1 MIDDKAT
8 SIVGYEVVVKN
19 KDGELLSGT
28 VWNEDKQAGII
39 ILSSPATSGTPSL
52 NNVMMLKRSNILEVV
67 TSKAPEEADNFVL
80 PRVDMEKVHKR
91 EAKAVERMAKHLESR
106 GVGVTERAQQLFD
119 NMSKTMPCRW
129 QGTAIEI
136 FETVTL
142 PEPYTIDVCAFKDG
156 CDSNATVMERVRAV
170 LEAELQRLDAPAATA

>member
-1 MIDDKAT
+1 MHVLFRLSALIAAIDVDIT
-8 SIVGYEVVVKN
+8 HQL
-19 KDGELLSGT
+19 D
-28 VWNEDKQAGII
+28 EDCAYSVQG
-39 ILSSPATSGTPSL
+39 
-52 NNVMMLKRSNILEVV
+52 RW
-67 TSKAPEEADNFVL
+67 PETDCCCQ
-80 PRVDMEKVHKR
+80 R
-91 EAKAVERMAKHLESR
+91 
-106 GVGVTERAQQLFD
+106 
-119 NMSKTMPCRW
+119 RW